1 MFRNVYICSL
11 EGHIVYLILSRFSSC
26 IDKCDAYVQ
35 KAYTI
40 ILCWE
45 FPFLIICILHVNSF
59 FLQVHALFTNCG
71 FGWSGS
77 ACHCGI
83 AIRSRNSLFV
93 LRTCEI
99 ISRNDKYL
107 LQQPVTELKSC
118 DDSDLLIDQ
127 HGNEYKV
134 VCYGEF
140 ST

>member
-1 MFRNVYICSL
+1 MLGISILNYMYITC
-11 EGHIVYLILSRFSSC
+11 
-26 IDKCDAYVQ
+26 K
-35 KAYTI
+35 
-40 ILCWE
+40 
-45 FPFLIICILHVNSF
+45 F
-59 FLQVHALFTNCG
+59 FLFVGPCIIYQLWVWMAG
-71 FGWSGS
+71 I

-93 LRTCEI
+93 LRTCET